1 MEEEEKNTF
10 TVVKLAPHMI
20 TILALCLSLFS
31 VRLSIMGDFLRAA
44 LYIVLAGIMDAVDG
58 KVARKLNASS
68 EFGAQMDS
76 LADFF
81 DFGIAPGFLVYFWKM
96 QYANDKLLAWLPV
109 LLLAV
114 CMAIRLARFNADLGM
129 EDPDSPLVKYFF
141 KGSPAPMDA
150 LWVLLPLAIETEF
163 GIVVSPMMVIVNTI
177 VAAFFTAST
186 IPTITPKRMKIRN
199 EYKNLVL
206 LSMGVF
212 LVCCVLK
219 LWLTFIVFFIAYL
232 MSIVAGWPIY
242 FNFKRKMNLKKGR

>member
-10 TVVKLAPHMI
+10 TVVKLVPHMI

-31 VRLSIMGDFLRAA
+31 VRLSIMGEFLRAA
-44 LYIVLAGIMDAVDG
+44 VYIVLAGVLDAFDG

-96 QYANDKLLAWLPV
+96 QYADDKVLAWLPV

-114 CMAIRLARFNADLGM
+114 CMAIRLARFNADLGV
-129 EDPDSPLVKYFF
+129 EDPNSPLVKYFF

-163 GIVVSPMMVIVNTI
+163 GIVISPMTVIVNT
-177 VAAFFTAST
+177 VVVAFFAASS
-186 IPTITPKRMKIRN
+186 IPTITPKKMRIRN

-206 LSMGVF
+206 LLIGVF
-212 LVCCVLK
+212 FVCCVLK
-219 LWLTFIVFFIAYL
+219 LWLTFIVFFTIYL
-232 MSIVAGWPIY
+232 LSIVIGWSVY
-242 FNFKRKMNLKKGR
+242 FNFKKKLNSEKE